1 MKITVLVENTTK
13 GIAHAKHGLSLHIAT
28 QKQSILFDLGP
39 DETLF
44 TNAKALGIDIAGVDT
59 VIISHGHYD
68 HGGALEQFLRVNTQA
83 KVYIQRKA
91 FDEYYS
97 KIGSMRKYIGLEK
110 KLVDHEQIVCID
122 GDYTISDTLRVFTVP
137 HKDKCYSKIND
148 FLYAKDGPDTFEHE
162 QHALI
167 TEQKT
172 VLLMGCGHT
181 GIVNIMEKAKIYAP
195 DVCVGGY
202 HLYSVPSKQTVD
214 TDVLNAIAHE
224 LRTYT
229 QTVFYT
235 CHCTGEAVFTYL
247 SQHVPHMHYLSC
259 GECIEL

>member
-1 MKITVLVENTTK
+1 MKITALVENTTK
-13 GIAHAKHGLSLHIAT
+13 GIAKAKHGLSLHIAT
-28 QKQSILFDLGP
+28 QKQSILFDLGS

-44 TNAKALGIDIAGVDT
+44 TNAKALGIDIASVDT

-68 HGGALEQFLRVNTQA
+68 HGGALEHFLRVNTHA

-97 KIGSMRKYIGLEK
+97 KAGAVKKYIGLDK
-110 KLVDHEQIVCID
+110 KLADHEQIVCLD
-122 GDYTISDTLRVFTVP
+122 GDYSINDTLRVFTVA
-137 HKDKCYSKIND
+137 HKDKCYSDVNTL
-148 FLYAKDGPDTFEHE
+148 LYAKDAPDTFEHE

-172 VLLMGCGHT
+172 VLLMGCGHA
-181 GIVNIMEKAKIYAP
+181 GIVNIMEKAQAYAP
-195 DVCVGGY
+195 DICVGGY
-202 HLYSVPSKQTVD
+202 HLYSVPSKHTVGIE
-214 TDVLNAIAHE
+214 LLEAIAHE
-224 LRTYT
+224 LRAYT

-235 CHCTGEAVFTYL
+235 CHCTGEAAFQYL
-247 SQHVPHMHYLSC
+247 SQHVPNMYYLSC